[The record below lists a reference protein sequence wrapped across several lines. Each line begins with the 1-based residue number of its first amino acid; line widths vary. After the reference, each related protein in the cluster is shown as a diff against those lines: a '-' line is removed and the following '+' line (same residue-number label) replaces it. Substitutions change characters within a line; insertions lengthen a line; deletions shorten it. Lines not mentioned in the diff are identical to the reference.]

1 MKKILVI
8 LVILFVSNISY
19 GVSQKKIVIK
29 GNEYIDNEV
38 IYSIMGDDFNLGSD
52 TDKNK
57 IIKLLYNTGNFKNIV
72 IEETDE
78 NFIIKVIENPI
89 IDKISFHGIK
99 RFTEEEIF
107 EFFKKDE
114 YFIFYN
120 SNSIDRFINEFKKI
134 YYSFGYNQINI
145 AYDIIDHPDK
155 TDFINLDFKIL
166 EGEISRINKI
176 YFVGNNYFD
185 KNELLSEIKSKQ
197 DNFFLI
203 FRNANFKK
211 YQIKNDVNRLS
222 NLYKD
227 NGFRNIKV
235 TYKTEYI
242 GEKNTF
248 NVYFYIN
255 EGPFYDFRQFDVD
268 TQIKNISLDQIDH
281 IKTIV
286 NDYYSKNI
294 SKKNF
299 YNKSK
304 INKLAQIISDYLYDI
319 GLIFFDIQ
327 VLENVEDTNVD
338 ILIKIINAPPKY
350 VDQINIF
357 GNSRTIEKVIR
368 REIDVAEG
376 DAINSDKIRTSNKNL
391 NRLGIF
397 KKVSIEEK
405 SGNDNNV
412 NLDVNVEEKS
422 TGEFN
427 VGISVGSYEGINLVS
442 GLKERNFGGA
452 GRLVDLSINT
462 SESRTLYNFDI
473 TEPYVFNR
481 KLSFIYGINYSE
493 FDYGKSASYELTNFS
508 TKTGFKYLLSE
519 DLDHKIILEYSLK
532 DYTITDSS
540 TASSDINN
548 LAGGNADIYLKNSL
562 TFNKLNSFIRPTNGT
577 YLNFQDTFSPITN
590 SDNGTIKNIL
600 TYRKYFKY
608 DTNILSIQSKIGNIF
623 SLQDSTI
630 PSDEKFSLGGR
641 WLRGFDIF
649 GAGPRDSRTSY
660 VGGNSLIVSKFDYQ
674 RPIFKNVDNPVDFN
688 LFFDAGK
695 VFDNKNDPTNSTESI
710 RSSYGLGIKWYSAV
724 GPIGFSWGFPISSES
739 YDIERMFIFSLGNVN

>member
-1 MKKILVI
+1 MKKILLTLI
-8 LVILFVSNISY
+8 IIFVSNISY
-19 GVSQKKIVIK
+19 GLSQKKIVIK
-29 GNEYIDNEV
+29 GNEYIDDEA
-38 IYSIMGDDFNLGSD
+38 IYSIIGEDFNLGSD
-52 TDKNK
+52 SQKNK
-57 IIKLLYNTGNFKNIV
+57 IIKSLYNTGNFINII
-72 IEETDE
+72 IEEKE
-78 NFIIKVIENPI
+78 ESFIISVEENPK
-89 IDKISFHGIK
+89 IDKVSFNGIK
-99 RFTEEEIF
+99 RFKEEEIF

-114 YFIFYN
+114 YFRFYN
-120 SNSIDRFINEFKKI
+120 SNSIDRFINEFKQI

-145 AYDIIDHPDK
+145 EYDIVDHQDK
-155 TDFINLDFKIL
+155 ADFVNLDFKIS
-166 EGEISRINKI
+166 EGSISRINRI
-176 YFVGNNYFD
+176 YFIGNNHFN

-327 VLENVEDTNVD
+327 VFENIEDTNVD
-338 ILIKIINAPPKY
+338 ILFKVKESPPKY

-357 GNSRTIEKVIR
+357 GNTRTIEKVIR
-368 REIDVAEG
+368 REIVVAEG

-397 KKVSIEEK
+397 KNVSIEERFRK
-405 SGNDNNV
+405 ENNV
-412 NLDVNVEEKS
+412 DLDVNIEEKS

-427 VGISVGSYEGINLVS
+427 VGISVGSYEGVNLVS
-442 GLKERNFGGA
+442 GLKEKNFGGF
-452 GRLVDLSINT
+452 GRLVDLSVNT
-462 SESRTLYNFDI
+462 SENKTLYNFDV

-481 KLSFIYGINYSE
+481 NLSFIYGINYSQS
-493 FDYGKSASYELTNFS
+493 DYGKSASYELTNFT

-519 DLDHKIILEYSLK
+519 DLDHKIIFEYSLK
-532 DYTITDSS
+532 DYSITDSS
-540 TASSDINN
+540 TASSDIKN
-548 LAGGNADIYLKNSL
+548 LSGDNAYMYINNSL
-562 TFNKLNSFIRPTNGT
+562 IYNKLNSFIRPTNGN
-577 YLNFQDTFSPITN
+577 YLNFQNIFSPITN
-590 SDNGTIKNIL
+590 SDNGSFTNIL
-600 TYRKYFKY
+600 TYRKYVNY
-608 DTNILSIQSKIGNIF
+608 DSNIFSIQSKLGNIF
-623 SLQDSTI
+623 SLQNATI

-641 WLRGFDIF
+641 WLRGFDMY
-649 GAGPRDSRTSY
+649 GAGPRNSRTSY
-660 VGGNSLIVSKFDYQ
+660 IGGNNIIVSKFDFQ
-674 RPIFKNVDNPVDFN
+674 RSIFKNAENPVDFN
-688 LFFDAGK
+688 LFLDAGK
-695 VFDNKNDPTNSTESI
+695 VFDNKTNPTNSKESI
-710 RSSYGLGIKWYSAV
+710 RSSYGFGIKWYTAI
-724 GPIGFSWGFPISSES
+724 GPMGLSWGFPISSES
-739 YDIERMFIFSLGNVN
+739 YDIERMFIFTVGNVH